1 MLTNVDKT
9 VELFNEA
16 LDKTGNSYLYFELA
30 YTNYTGWMC
39 WLQDRTGGEKCKK
52 NLCPPGQA
60 DEPGVACVPVKQY
73 LEAWKRNGWTP
84 RNVPPLEAN
93 KEHPFDGKWVIPKQL
108 DDIIKAQADAE
119 ALKKVEA
126 IIGDLDKTNGQNRTC
141 DEIAKQ
147 KVAKH
152 YGIMF
157 RYFRAHYVL
166 KKLDEFAQT
175 FPGYKGTVEEAIA
188 FMDHKDL
195 DGYFRTKLA
204 EVTQVEPDAEQDP
217 EIQSILDLKLPPLD
231 SYVEILYQKTFKTR
245 SRNHKAMMA
254 SLCGL
259 SRDDGFLHGGRG
271 KRRKYVLG
279 NQLLELLVQLAV
291 VGFRK
296 GKFIT
301 EPITV
306 SGFVEWLR
314 QRYGILIDTT
324 GEQSDSPEVARA
336 LEANYTALKDR
347 LRQLGFFTDLSDA
360 SISQVIKP
368 RFPITADPV

>member
-126 IIGDLDKTNGQNRTC
+126 IIGDLDKTNGHRPECVCQECATC
-141 DEIAKQ
+141 KAKSQ
-147 KVAKH
+147 
-152 YGIMF
+152 M
-157 RYFRAHYVL
+157 
-166 KKLDEFAQT
+166 E
-175 FPGYKGTVEEAIA
+175 
-188 FMDHKDL
+188 
-195 DGYFRTKLA
+195 
-204 EVTQVEPDAEQDP
+204 
-217 EIQSILDLKLPPLD
+217 
-231 SYVEILYQKTFKTR
+231 
-245 SRNHKAMMA
+245 
-254 SLCGL
+254 
-259 SRDDGFLHGGRG
+259 
-271 KRRKYVLG
+271 
-279 NQLLELLVQLAV
+279 
-291 VGFRK
+291 
-296 GKFIT
+296 
-301 EPITV
+301 
-306 SGFVEWLR
+306 
-314 QRYGILIDTT
+314 
-324 GEQSDSPEVARA
+324 
-336 LEANYTALKDR
+336 
-347 LRQLGFFTDLSDA
+347 A
-360 SISQVIKP
+360 SISQKDDIQKDLDTKAKSGI
-368 RFPITADPV
+368 PIR